1 MIRLLS
7 KGVFCV
13 LMACLFCLNLNA
25 QNYPANSPVAIN
37 GKLKVS
43 GTQLV
48 NECGNAVQLRGM
60 STHGP
65 QWFGQCYNKSAIS
78 TLVKDWGIS
87 VFRWAM
93 YVEENGYI
101 TNPSGFRS
109 KIDEMVDIC
118 GELGIY
124 CLIDWHV
131 LTPGDPN
138 AHKTEALEFWK
149 YMSQKH
155 GNKAHVLYEIC
166 NEPNK
171 VEWGTVKNYANDV
184 IKAIRD
190 NNDQT
195 VIIVGTPTWSQDVD
209 VAGASKLNG
218 TNIMY
223 TLHFY
228 AGTHKDYLRQKAQT
242 ALNNNTP
249 IFVTEFGTSDASGDN
264 AYSPDETKTWIN
276 WLNERKISWICWSF
290 SDHREVSAALVPG
303 SCSGSNWN
311 NVSTTGQLIKGLISA
326 NKIPYIACNGQQ
338 SGNNDNNNQQN
349 QNNNNQNQNNWQDP
363 NQNQNNNNNNQQPD
377 NNNTQ
382 SYPANSPVAM
392 NGKLKVSGTQLVN
405 ACGEP
410 VQLRGMST
418 HGPQWFGQCYNKSA
432 VSTLVKDWGI
442 SVFRWAMYVEE
453 NGYITNP
460 SGFRSKIDEMVD
472 ICGELGIYCL
482 IDWHVL
488 TPGDPN
494 AHKTE
499 ALEFWKYMS
508 QKHGNKAHVLY
519 EICNEPNRVDWGTVK
534 NYANDVIKA
543 IRDNNDNTVII
554 VGTTNWSQDVDVAG
568 ASKLSGNNLMYTL
581 HFYAGTHKDALR
593 QKAQTALNN
602 NTPIFVT
609 EFGTSDASGDNA
621 YSPDETKT
629 WINWLNERK
638 ISWIC
643 WSFSDHKEVSA
654 ALVPGSCSGSNWNN
668 VSTTGQLIKG
678 LISANKI
685 PFIAC
690 NGQQSGDNNNNNN
703 NQNNNQQDQ
712 NQNQNNNNNQQD
724 QNQNNNN
731 NNNNQQ
737 QEEPVT
743 YPSLVQEI
751 TNKDVYRIVNKKSGK
766 VMSIAD
772 GSDLKQ
778 VKRDE
783 NDQNQLFRLKEV
795 DGYYFI
801 QKGES
806 KIMLSNKYVNNDGT
820 KISLEELSN
829 YDNPSQKWSIK
840 KVNDW
845 FMISNKTDQSGSK
858 VLAVENASKQDNAN
872 VVIFSKNNQDE
883 QLWGLEYVYTPDPSS
898 VEDVISM
905 DISAPTVIEDE
916 FHITTS
922 TGEGVIV
929 DIYTVTGINVKH
941 FGDECTYNVS
951 DLARGNY
958 IVVVSRS
965 NGQRILSQLIIKK

>member
-1 MIRLLS
+1 MIKLLS
-7 KGVFCV
+7 KWILCA
-13 LMACLFCLNLNA
+13 LMAFLFCFNLNA

-209 VAGASKLNG
+209 VAGASKLSG

-264 AYSPDETKTWIN
+264 AYSPEETKTWIN

-326 NKIPYIACNGQQ
+326 NKIPYVACNGQG
-338 SGNNDNNNQQN
+338 GNNNNNQQQPDQN
-349 QNNNNQNQNNWQDP
+349 QNNNNNNNWQDPNQNQNNNNNNNNWQDP
-363 NQNQNNNNNNQQPD
+363 NQNQNNNNNNQQ
-377 NNNTQ
+377 
-382 SYPANSPVAM
+382 
-392 NGKLKVSGTQLVN
+392 
-405 ACGEP
+405 
-410 VQLRGMST
+410 
-418 HGPQWFGQCYNKSA
+418 
-432 VSTLVKDWGI
+432 
-442 SVFRWAMYVEE
+442 
-453 NGYITNP
+453 
-460 SGFRSKIDEMVD
+460 
-472 ICGELGIYCL
+472 
-482 IDWHVL
+482 
-488 TPGDPN
+488 
-494 AHKTE
+494 
-499 ALEFWKYMS
+499 
-508 QKHGNKAHVLY
+508 
-519 EICNEPNRVDWGTVK
+519 
-534 NYANDVIKA
+534 
-543 IRDNNDNTVII
+543 
-554 VGTTNWSQDVDVAG
+554 
-568 ASKLSGNNLMYTL
+568 
-581 HFYAGTHKDALR
+581 
-593 QKAQTALNN
+593 
-602 NTPIFVT
+602 
-609 EFGTSDASGDNA
+609 
-621 YSPDETKT
+621 
-629 WINWLNERK
+629 
-638 ISWIC
+638 
-643 WSFSDHKEVSA
+643 
-654 ALVPGSCSGSNWNN
+654 
-668 VSTTGQLIKG
+668 
-678 LISANKI
+678 
-685 PFIAC
+685 
-690 NGQQSGDNNNNNN
+690 
-703 NQNNNQQDQ
+703 
-712 NQNQNNNNNQQD
+712 
-724 QNQNNNN
+724 
-731 NNNNQQ
+731 
-737 QEEPVT
+737 QEQPVT
-743 YPSLVQEI
+743 YPELVQEI
-751 TNKDVYRIVNKKSGK
+751 TNGDVYRIVNKKSGK

-778 VKRDE
+778 VNRDE
-783 NDQNQLFRLKEV
+783 NDKNQQFRLKETE
-795 DGYYFI
+795 GYYFI
-801 QKGES
+801 QRGET
-806 KIMLSNKYVNNDGT
+806 KIMLTNKYVNNDGT
-820 KISLEELSN
+820 KISSEELSN
-829 YDNPSQKWSIK
+829 YDNPSQKWSFK

-845 FMISNKTDQSGSK
+845 FTISNKTDQSGNK

-872 VVIFSKNNQDE
+872 VVLFSKNNQDE

-898 VEDVISM
+898 VDDVISM
-905 DISAPTVIEDE
+905 DIYAPTVIEDE
-916 FHITTS
+916 FHIVTT
-922 TGEGVIV
+922 TGEGVVV
-929 DIYTVTGINVKH
+929 DIYTVSGIHVKH
-941 FGDECTYNVS
+941 FLDECTYNVS
-951 DLARGNY
+951 DLAKGNY
-958 IVVVSRS
+958 VVVVSRS

>member
-1 MIRLLS
+1 NYTMIKLLS
-7 KGVFCV
+7 KWILCA
-13 LMACLFCLNLNA
+13 LMAFLFCFNLNA

-209 VAGASKLNG
+209 VAGANKLSG

-326 NKIPYIACNGQQ
+326 NKIPYVACNGQG
-338 SGNNDNNNQQN
+338 GNNNNNQQQPDQN
-349 QNNNNQNQNNWQDP
+349 QNNNNNNWQDPNQNQNNNNNNWQDP
-363 NQNQNNNNNNQQPD
+363 NQNQNNNNNNQQ
-377 NNNTQ
+377 
-382 SYPANSPVAM
+382 
-392 NGKLKVSGTQLVN
+392 
-405 ACGEP
+405 
-410 VQLRGMST
+410 
-418 HGPQWFGQCYNKSA
+418 
-432 VSTLVKDWGI
+432 
-442 SVFRWAMYVEE
+442 
-453 NGYITNP
+453 
-460 SGFRSKIDEMVD
+460 
-472 ICGELGIYCL
+472 
-482 IDWHVL
+482 
-488 TPGDPN
+488 
-494 AHKTE
+494 
-499 ALEFWKYMS
+499 
-508 QKHGNKAHVLY
+508 
-519 EICNEPNRVDWGTVK
+519 
-534 NYANDVIKA
+534 
-543 IRDNNDNTVII
+543 
-554 VGTTNWSQDVDVAG
+554 
-568 ASKLSGNNLMYTL
+568 
-581 HFYAGTHKDALR
+581 
-593 QKAQTALNN
+593 
-602 NTPIFVT
+602 
-609 EFGTSDASGDNA
+609 
-621 YSPDETKT
+621 
-629 WINWLNERK
+629 
-638 ISWIC
+638 
-643 WSFSDHKEVSA
+643 
-654 ALVPGSCSGSNWNN
+654 
-668 VSTTGQLIKG
+668 
-678 LISANKI
+678 
-685 PFIAC
+685 
-690 NGQQSGDNNNNNN
+690 
-703 NQNNNQQDQ
+703 
-712 NQNQNNNNNQQD
+712 
-724 QNQNNNN
+724 
-731 NNNNQQ
+731 
-737 QEEPVT
+737 QEQPVT
-743 YPSLVQEI
+743 YPELVQEI
-751 TNKDVYRIVNKKSGK
+751 TNGDVYRIVNKKSGK

-778 VKRDE
+778 VNRDE
-783 NDQNQLFRLKEV
+783 NDKNQQFRLKET

-801 QKGES
+801 QRGET
-806 KIMLSNKYVNNDGT
+806 KIMLTNKYVNNDGT
-820 KISLEELSN
+820 KISSEELSN
-829 YDNPSQKWSIK
+829 YDNPSQKWSFK

-845 FMISNKTDQSGSK
+845 FMFSNKTDQSGNK

-872 VVIFSKNNQDE
+872 VVLFSKNNQDE
-883 QLWGLEYVYTPDPSS
+883 QLWGLEYVYTPDPAS
-898 VEDVISM
+898 VDDVISM
-905 DISAPTVIEDE
+905 DIYAPTVIEDE
-916 FHITTS
+916 FHIVTT
-922 TGEGVIV
+922 TGEGVVV
-929 DIYTVTGINVKH
+929 DIYTVSGIHVKH
-941 FGDECTYNVS
+941 FLDECTYNVS
-951 DLARGNY
+951 DLAKGNY
-958 IVVVSRS
+958 VVVVSRS